1 VERESSANCD
11 REVATDRW
19 ASTTES
25 READRSR
32 ASGPPLSSEGRV
44 SRMRRTPLQEVVAG
58 PSAEQDS
65 GAQRPNGPARRRK
78 SRLSVKPNMRVEVAS
93 LEPHK
98 FARFCDVDGAP
109 VRISAL

>member
-32 ASGPPLSSEGRV
+32 ASGPPLFERG
-44 SRMRRTPLQEVVAG
+44 QG
-58 PSAEQDS
+58 
-65 GAQRPNGPARRRK
+65 
-78 SRLSVKPNMRVEVAS
+78 
-93 LEPHK
+93 EPH
-98 FARFCDVDGAP
+98 AANATTGG
-109 VRISAL
+109 